1 MDSRSSTCVVVLD
14 KCDKN
19 DESTKISCLICGS
32 DVSNLPVKDAVMTQE
47 KINLLCQLL
56 KKNSK
61 SKSILV
67 FQQASTKLICT
78 RCSSS
83 LKEIDKIQS
92 KMHKITQKLNKAVN
106 FIELKMDHHYGN
118 GMEYLGI

>member
-47 KINLLCQLL
+47 QINLLSQL
-56 KKNSK
+56 
-61 SKSILV
+61 
-67 FQQASTKLICT
+67 
-78 RCSSS
+78 
-83 LKEIDKIQS
+83 
-92 KMHKITQKLNKAVN
+92 
-106 FIELKMDHHYGN
+106 
-118 GMEYLGI
+118 

>member
-47 KINLLCQLL
+47 QINLLSQLL

-61 SKSILV
+61 V

-106 FIELKMDHHYGN
+106 FIELKMDHHYGH
-118 GMEYLGI
+118 GMEYLRIS

>member
-1 MDSRSSTCVVVLD
+1 MDSLSSTCVVVLD

-83 LKEIDKIQS
+83 LKEIDKFQS
-92 KMHKITQKLNKAVN
+92 KMDKITQKLNKAVN